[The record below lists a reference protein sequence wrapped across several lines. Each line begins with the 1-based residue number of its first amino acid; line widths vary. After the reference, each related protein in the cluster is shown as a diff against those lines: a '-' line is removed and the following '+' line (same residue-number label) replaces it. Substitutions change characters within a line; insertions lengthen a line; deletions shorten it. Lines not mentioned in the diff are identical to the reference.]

1 MCRLP
6 LAHRLHM
13 KEKIFLPP
21 IVQEK
26 PKTRKGKGFCP
37 LCKPSTQSS
46 YPYKLNQR
54 SLIKGLAAVDEW
66 FDKFEGNPLD
76 ISRLGQ
82 LILLVLSHT
91 VFLTDPEGYRLQISQ
106 GNLTLNCPLTWF
118 YERGNG

>member
-1 MCRLP
+1 
-6 LAHRLHM
+6 M

-26 PKTRKGKGFCP
+26 PKTRKRQGFCP
-37 LCKPSTQSS
+37 LCQPSTQSS

-54 SLIKGLAAVDEW
+54 SLIKGLAAVEEW

-106 GNLTLNCPLTWF
+106 GNLTLDCPLTWF
-118 YERGNG
+118 YEGGNG

>member
-1 MCRLP
+1 
-6 LAHRLHM
+6 M

-26 PKTRKGKGFCP
+26 LKTRKGQGFCS
-37 LCKPSTQSS
+37 LCKPSTQSR
-46 YPYKLNQR
+46 YPYKLNQK

-66 FDKFEGNPLD
+66 FDKFDGNPLD